1 MDSIIIALPDTDDRR
16 SIKLIN
22 FLMKN
27 NLYKMFVD
35 ENIKFI
41 IKVFNKNNKS
51 FFMEYKIY
59 SAPSLYCCLEDDDIK
74 INNFKDIMKWL
85 SGLKKSI
92 EDEKTSNNVSH
103 LENKELPVKNI
114 NISAQKNISLTSN
127 DFMSNILENMSD
139 GEKSDDEC
147 DDIGSKYS
155 EECEKRDSNKNKIDP
170 RSFNNIKS
178 IQKFQKPFEPLPP
191 LELSNESY
199 LSSFEQKK

>member
-1 MDSIIIALPDTDDRR
+1 MDSIIIALPDTDDKR
-16 SIKLIN
+16 SVKLLN

-41 IKVFNKNNKS
+41 IKIFNKKNKS

-74 INNFKDIMKWL
+74 INNFKDI
-85 SGLKKSI
+85 KK
-92 EDEKTSNNVSH
+92 EKSEKSDKMTNGG
-103 LENKELPVKNI
+103 EPKELSMKNV
-114 NISAQKNISLTSN
+114 NVDAQNDVSLTST
-127 DFMSNILENMSD
+127 DFMSNILESL
-139 GEKSDDEC
+139 SDDGNSDNDC
-147 DDIGSKYS
+147 NDIATKYNS
-155 EECEKRDSNKNKIDP
+155 ECEKRENNKTKSDS

-178 IQKFQKPFEPLPP
+178 IQKFQKPYEPLPA

-199 LSSFEQKK
+199 LSKL